1 MRPRAAA
8 SRAERRNKE
17 RESHTIPKT
26 TNALYGVQMRPSGD
40 HSRWQWFAFNPA
52 AKDAPFVAIPRRDVE
67 RPVDERQ
74 AAKLRD
80 YCAEWAAGNGHAYY
94 FRVAVLHQPRG
105 NGPALLSWHLSRA
118 FMGDEE

>member
-1 MRPRAAA
+1 M
-8 SRAERRNKE
+8 
-17 RESHTIPKT
+17 PKPS
-26 TNALYGVQMRPSGD
+26 NALYGVQMRPSGD

-74 AAKLRD
+74 ARKLCA
-80 YCAEWAAGNGHAYY
+80 YCAEYAAGKGIAAA

-105 NGPALLSWHLSRA
+105 NGPALLSWHLNRA